1 MEGELKRLIERSREG
16 DSSCFKVVYEAYV
29 KRIFNFV
36 LRLVATRED
45 AEDIVQ
51 ETFIIAFNQ
60 IRELKDAERFESWI
74 YRIARNEVYQR
85 FRRKKTDEVSIDDED
100 SGLQHSLALEGQEA
114 DPLEQVLQTEL
125 GKVIDRVINTLPF
138 KLREVFILSVLNQLS
153 YEEISQVVGRSLLS
167 IKTDIHRA
175 RVLAREHLRDYLR
188 KDR

>member
-1 MEGELKRLIERSREG
+1 LEGDLKKLIEKSQKG
-16 DSSCFKVVYEAYV
+16 DTSGFRAIYEAYV

-60 IRELKDAERFESWI
+60 INELKDPERFESWI

-85 FRRKKTDEVSIDDED
+85 FRRKKADEVSIDDEE
-100 SGLQHSLALEGQEA
+100 SGIRYSLALEGQES
-114 DPLEQVLQTEL
+114 DPLDQVLQSEL
-125 GKVIDRVINTLPF
+125 GKVIDRVLNTLPF

-153 YEEISQVVGRSLLS
+153 YEEISLVVGRSLIS
-167 IKTDIHRA
+167 VKTDIHRA
-175 RVLAREHLRDYLR
+175 RVLAREHLKQYLR
-188 KDR
+188 KNQ